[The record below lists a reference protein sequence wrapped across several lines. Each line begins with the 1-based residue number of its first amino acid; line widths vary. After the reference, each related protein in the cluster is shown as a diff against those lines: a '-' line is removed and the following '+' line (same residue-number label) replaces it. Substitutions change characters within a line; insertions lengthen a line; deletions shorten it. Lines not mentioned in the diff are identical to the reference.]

1 MKYLVSNSNKTL
13 NAKIGLPASK
23 SISNRALI
31 INAIADSTIP
41 INNLSDSDDTLVLK
55 KALYSNDTSVFDIG
69 HAGTAMRFLTAY
81 LARIAGEWEITGSQ
95 RMKQRPV
102 GILTDALIRLG
113 ANIHYLE
120 KKGFPPLKIYGSHLT
135 GKTLEIDGTVSSQYI
150 SALLMIAPVIDNG
163 LTIKLKG
170 EITSRSY
177 IEMTL
182 LLMARFGIN
191 YTWTSDT
198 IIIPEQ
204 NYKPVAFTVES
215 DWSAASYWYEM
226 LALADKGTI
235 FLNNLSLNSIQGD
248 SNVSDWFKHFGI
260 VSIQEDKGVV
270 ITKKDDARPGRLILN
285 FIENPD
291 MAQTMACLCVAKKIP
306 FRFSGLKTLKI
317 KETDRIAAL
326 MNELAKFGALLSEP
340 FTGEL
345 EWNGIINSLHTTDI
359 PVIETYNDH
368 RMAMAFAPM
377 AMAGLKM
384 EIQNPLVVS
393 KSYPSFWSDLTKA
406 GFEVATE

>member
-1 MKYLVSNSNKTL
+1 MQYLVLNRNKTL
-13 NAKIGLPASK
+13 NAKIDLPASK

-31 INAIADSTIP
+31 INAIAGSQIP
-41 INNLSDSDDTLVLK
+41 INNLSDSDDTRVLN

-81 LARIAGEWEITGSQ
+81 LARIKGEWEITGSM

-102 GILTDALIRLG
+102 GILADALILLG
-113 ANIHYLE
+113 AKIQYPGKE
-120 KKGFPPLKIYGSHLT
+120 GFPPLKIYGSHLT
-135 GKTLEIDGTVSSQYI
+135 GKILEMDGTVSSQYI
-150 SALLMIAPVIDNG
+150 SALLMIAPVIENG

-182 LLMARFGIN
+182 LLMARFGID
-191 YTWTSDT
+191 YTWTGDT
-198 IIIPEQ
+198 ITIPAQ
-204 NYKPVAFTVES
+204 NYKPVEFTVES

-235 FLNNLSLNSIQGD
+235 HLNNLSLNSIQGD
-248 SNVSDWFKHFGI
+248 SQISDWFKHFGI
-260 VSIQEDKGVV
+260 TSLQEDKGVV
-270 ITKKDDARPGRLILN
+270 ITKKEDCKPDKLILN
-285 FIENPD
+285 FLENPD
-291 MAQTMACLCVAKKIP
+291 MAQTMACLCVAKNIP

-326 MNELAKFGALLSEP
+326 KKELAKFGAMLSESL
-340 FTGEL
+340 TGEL
-345 EWNGIINSLHTTDI
+345 EWSGIVNSSQTIDI

-368 RMAMAFAPM
+368 RMAMSFAPL
-377 AMAGLKM
+377 AMAGLTMKI
-384 EIQNPLVVS
+384 ENPNVVT
-393 KSYPSFWSDLTKA
+393 KSYPSFWSDLTIA
-406 GFEVATE
+406 GFEVITG

>member
-1 MKYLVSNSNKTL
+1 MQYLVSNRNKAL
-13 NAKIGLPASK
+13 DAKIDLPASK

-31 INAIADSTIP
+31 INALAGSQIP
-41 INNLSDSDDTLVLK
+41 INNLSDSDDTRVLE

-69 HAGTAMRFLTAY
+69 HAGTAMRFLTAF
-81 LARIAGEWEITGSQ
+81 LARLSGEWEITGSP

-102 GILTDALIRLG
+102 GILTDALILLG
-113 ANIHYLE
+113 AKIQYPE
-120 KKGFPPLKIYGSHLT
+120 KKGFPPLKISGSHLT
-135 GKTLEIDGTVSSQYI
+135 GKIIEMDGTVSSQYI
-150 SALLMIAPVIDNG
+150 SALLMIAPVIENG

-191 YTWTSDT
+191 YTWTGDT
-198 IIIPEQ
+198 INVPEQ
-204 NYKPVAFTVES
+204 NYKPFEFTVES
-215 DWSAASYWYEM
+215 DWSAASYWYET
-226 LALADKGTI
+226 LALADQGTI

-248 SNVSDWFKHFGI
+248 SQISEWFKDFGI
-260 VSIQEDKGVV
+260 ISIQEDKGVV
-270 ITKKDDARPGRLILN
+270 ITKKEDCMPGKLILN

-306 FRFSGLKTLKI
+306 FSFSGLKTLKI

-326 MNELAKFGALLSEP
+326 RNELAKFGAILSEP
-340 FTGEL
+340 LAGEL
-345 EWNGIINSLHTTDI
+345 EWNGMINRSHTTDI

-368 RMAMAFAPM
+368 RMAMAFAPL
-377 AMAGLKM
+377 AMAGLTTK
-384 EIQNPLVVS
+384 IDNPHVVS
-393 KSYPSFWSDLTKA
+393 KSYPSFWSDLKKA
-406 GFEVATE
+406 GFETVTG